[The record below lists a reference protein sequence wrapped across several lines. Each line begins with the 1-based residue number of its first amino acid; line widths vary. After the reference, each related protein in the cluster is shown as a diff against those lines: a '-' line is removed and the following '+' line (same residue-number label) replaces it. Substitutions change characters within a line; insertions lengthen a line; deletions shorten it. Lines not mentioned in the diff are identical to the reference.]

1 MTEVP
6 QLYPSFMVVL
16 PIMHLGA
23 IFSTKIFIL
32 VSIVSSVH
40 MTHWGRVMHM
50 CIINGLLPNWRRAII
65 WTNAGILLIG
75 PLAINVSEILIEIHT
90 FSFRKMDFKMLSAKW
105 RPFCLGVNVLRN
117 ANFVITAPADYLA
130 PNNVRSLA
138 GPVPTTN

>member
-1 MTEVP
+1 MTVVP

-16 PIMHLGA
+16 SIMLPDT

-50 CIINGLLPNWRRAII
+50 CIINGLLRNWCRAII

-75 PLAINVSEILIEIHT
+75 PLAINISEILIEVQT
-90 FSFRKMDFKMLSAKW
+90 FLFKKMDFKLSSAKW
-105 RPFCLGVNVLRN
+105 QAFCLGVNVLRN

-138 GPVPTTN
+138 GPVPTTS